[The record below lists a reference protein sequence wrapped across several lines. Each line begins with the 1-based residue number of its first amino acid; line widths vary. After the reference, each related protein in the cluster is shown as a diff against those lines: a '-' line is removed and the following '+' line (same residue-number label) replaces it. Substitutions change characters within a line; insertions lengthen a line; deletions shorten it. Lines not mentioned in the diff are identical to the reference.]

1 MWWRVRAITFSAL
14 VLVLIAPSAQ
24 AVDPI
29 RSFQI
34 DVIAINTAY
43 GSPVVT
49 EENSKAI
56 IDKINIGMDD
66 STGGLIRFTFRT
78 LYPPITPNIPV
89 LDTSDFIS
97 ASGIKP
103 QADPGFEK
111 AILVGVMARNP
122 TVAFA
127 GQAGGRFMLIN
138 GEWTTANALTVTHE
152 LGHNMAIGHSNSAV
166 CTNQIPITCDV
177 LEYGDYSSVMGRYLY
192 GYTSSP
198 YIARFSAT
206 ELDLLKVLP
215 ASKRLVAVDSGQY
228 SIAPVYSSTGD
239 LPKVIYIPIGN
250 ENSYSIEY
258 RPATGVEA
266 ALAQTQIFLTNGGYY
281 KNIPSHG
288 IQLRLLALD
297 SFRNATA
304 SPYASIQPKL
314 TNPGALESALIT
326 DSFTGAQVQPM
337 GKSFLLSD
345 GTSVTFVS
353 ADPTTGA
360 VIKVVRPA
368 DSEGPRIT
376 SSKATWVGNS
386 WWVGPNGEWLV
397 RHKSA
402 TELIYP
408 ALELPISDVTD
419 NRLVKSVALEIN
431 GKVVDQIPDV
441 SKSTIKNF
449 RYQTSEIGAFAAR
462 LIATDY
468 AGNKTEGEISK
479 LSTALYVL
487 PRPGVAVN
495 PGANPYNS
503 LKFSFYKVDA
513 AYTYKLSELSSGTIK
528 STEVNNGIVT
538 ITVGEI
544 APNTVFTAR
553 LTGVDTSGNTDDGQI
568 VTGSPYKSGNI
579 LTAPDVVANPG
590 ADPTTSLM
598 FSFYKVNTD
607 YDYQLT
613 ELSAGTLKSADVVN
627 GVVVINIENIPRNS
641 SITAKLT
648 GTDAFGNSDGGQLLS
663 GTPTLSVCSNSAC
676 FTGFTWRVDTGIW
689 SAGSGTLTLQ
699 EKIKGKWVVIK
710 SSKPLTGFSTSKKYP
725 VTYSITLSNAVT
737 GSHTYRFVIAATKKS
752 GAYTG
757 KEFVQ
762 IVKP

>member
-1 MWWRVRAITFSAL
+1 MWWRVRTITFSAL
-14 VLVLIAPSAQ
+14 VLVLISPSAQ

-29 RSFQI
+29 RTFQI

-49 EENSKAI
+49 EENSKAM
-56 IDKINIGMDD
+56 IDKVNIGMDD
-66 STGGLIRFTFRT
+66 STGGLIRFTFRK
-78 LYPPITPNIPV
+78 LYPAITPKIPV

-111 AILVGVMARNP
+111 AILIGVMAENP
-122 TVAFA
+122 TVAFG
-127 GQAGGRFMLIN
+127 GQAGGSFMLIN
-138 GEWTTANALTVTHE
+138 GNWTTANALTVTHE
-152 LGHNMAIGHSNSAV
+152 LGHNMAIRHSNSAV

-177 LEYGDYSSVMGRYLY
+177 LEYGDYSSVMGRYVY
-192 GYTSSP
+192 GHTSSP
-198 YIARFSAT
+198 YIARFSVT

-228 SIAPVYSSTGD
+228 SIAPAYSSTGD
-239 LPKVIYIPIGN
+239 LPKVVYIPIGN

-266 ALAQTQIFLTNGGYY
+266 ALSQTQIFLTNGGYY

-297 SFRNATA
+297 SFRNSTT

-337 GKSFLLSD
+337 GKSILLSD

-353 ADPTTGA
+353 ADPNTGA
-360 VIKVVRPA
+360 VIKVVRPT
-368 DSEGPRIT
+368 DTEGPRIT
-376 SSKATWVGNS
+376 TSKAAWVGND
-386 WWVGPNGEWLV
+386 WWAGPNGELLV
-397 RHKSA
+397 KHKNA

-408 ALELPISDVTD
+408 ALEVPIGDVTD
-419 NRLVKSVALEIN
+419 NRLVKSLSLEIN
-431 GKVVDQIPDV
+431 GKIVDQIPDIT
-441 SKSTIKNF
+441 KSTAKNF
-449 RYQTSEIGAFAAR
+449 RYQTSELGAFAAR

-468 AGNKTEGEISK
+468 AGNKTEGEITK
-479 LSTALYVL
+479 LTTALYVL
-487 PRPGVAVN
+487 SQPGVAVN

-503 LKFSFYKVDA
+503 LKFSFYKVNA
-513 AYTYKLSELSSGTIK
+513 NYRYELSELSSGAIK
-528 STEVNNGIVT
+528 STEINNGIVT
-538 ITVGEI
+538 ITVGDI
-544 APNTVFTAR
+544 TPNTVFTAR
-553 LTGVDTSGNTDDGQI
+553 LTGVDASGNTDDGQV
-568 VTGSPYKSGNI
+568 VTGSPYKSGNV
-579 LTAPDVVANPG
+579 LSTPDVVANPG
-590 ADPTTSLM
+590 ADPNTSII
-598 FSFYKVNTD
+598 FSFYKVDPNYT
-607 YDYQLT
+607 YQLT
-613 ELSAGTLKSADVVN
+613 ELSAGTLKSTEVVN
-627 GVVVINIENIPRNS
+627 GVVIINIENIPRNT
-641 SITAKLT
+641 SISAKLT
-648 GTDAFGNSDGGQLLS
+648 GSDTFANSDGGQLLT
-663 GTPTLSVCSNSAC
+663 GTVAISECTNSTC
-676 FTGFTWRVDTGIW
+676 FTGFSWKVDTGIW

-699 EKIKGKWVVIK
+699 EKIKGKWVVVK

-725 VTYSITLSNAVT
+725 VTYAITLSNVVT